1 MVKEKKSRHKKKAP
15 KYSIFLYF
23 LLGGIIAGV
32 ILVSYF
38 VYSFENRYTNKI
50 YPGVTIDNLSFGGM
64 TPNYVEDYFN
74 SKSQPLRN
82 ISITLSYEDKIA
94 TISGENLNIA
104 FEKNCLAYRHIRLDA
119 LLTSYPIFIK
129 RYRQKQTG
137 LIYQVF

>member
-1 MVKEKKSRHKKKAP
+1 MVKEKKSSHKKKAP

-50 YPGVTIDNLSFGGM
+50 YPGVTIDNISFGGM

-104 FEKNCLAYRHIRLDA
+104 FDGKLSSVQAYSIGRSPHILSN
-119 LLTSYPIFIK
+119 LY
-129 RYRQKQTG
+129 QKVQAKTNG
-137 LIYQVF
+137 INL